1 MFYNQINERGS
12 NLNYQEIVNVPLGTL
27 VDRDVVSA
35 EYYDFHLNSA
45 YSDRGSSNMTK
56 YTVVFDETELTAS
69 ELYRITYYLTYMSYN
84 TTKSI
89 KVPAP
94 LYFVTRRNKY
104 TRDCLDSVI
113 SNKCRLLNISL

>member
-1 MFYNQINERGS
+1 MIDLRLGDNKIELKSLENDSVDLVVTSPPYD
-12 NLNYQEIVNVPLGTL
+12 NLRT
-27 VDRDVVSA
+27 
-35 EYYDFHLNSA
+35 YDNTMDCWGWDDFTSI
-45 YSDRGSSNMTK
+45 
-56 YTVVFDETELTAS
+56 AS